1 MLMVQTVN
9 LRVALLARSKF
20 VNVNY
25 FAGNAEPAVTHNHN
39 LAFTVRIT
47 DLNLPFAHAQ
57 IAAGHIVKVFRYTVT
72 GNVFK
77 SRFVKWFSFHTNTHF
92 IKNLTLPEIYKYL
105 PAEYCGKDW
114 TDFFCR
120 SAGSNLLH

>member
-1 MLMVQTVN
+1 MVQTVN
-9 LRVALLARSKF
+9 LGVALLARSKF

-39 LAFTVRIT
+39 LAFT
-47 DLNLPFAHAQ
+47 AQ

-105 PAEYCGKDW
+105 PAEHCGKDW